1 MPKSAFGRLQA
12 IEKVTG
18 FLPSGILFNHES
30 PLGQHGL
37 LQEKSLLQQFAS
49 RKVMKNLCLV
59 TYRSKEI
66 GGGLQYVIAM
76 WMMLQHS
83 EPEDFVIAT
92 GKYNRLQ
99 DFLEMVFDNVGMD
112 WRSHVVIDKTLY
124 RPSELK
130 RSLGNPSKAQ
140 KKLGWIS
147 RKQLPE
153 IIQEMLAAEQEGIV
167 V

>member
-1 MPKSAFGRLQA
+1 MCTRKIVSAAVRISKGSNEKLMLGDLS
-12 IEKVTG
+12 IERDWG
-18 FLPSGILFNHES
+18 WAPE
-30 PLGQHGL
+30 
-37 LQEKSLLQQFAS
+37 
-49 RKVMKNLCLV
+49 
-59 TYRSKEI
+59 
-66 GGGLQYVIAM
+66 YVIAM

-83 EPEDFVIAT
+83 DPEDFVIAT

-130 RSLGNPSKAQ
+130 RTLGDPLNPKR
-140 KKLGWIS
+140 LGWIS

-153 IIQEMLAAEQEGIV
+153 IIQEMIAAEQEGV
-167 V
+167 AV